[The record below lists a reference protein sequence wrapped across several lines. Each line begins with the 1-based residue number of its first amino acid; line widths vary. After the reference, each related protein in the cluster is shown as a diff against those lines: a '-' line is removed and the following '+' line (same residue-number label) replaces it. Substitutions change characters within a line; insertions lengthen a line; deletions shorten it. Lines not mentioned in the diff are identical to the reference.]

1 MKFKEAEFLED
12 FIEKWTEGNDTG
24 TMPTSDDLWEFL
36 DGYLAP
42 DIEDWL
48 EKIEEP
54 IRESFKI
61 LSESQTEWEQHVKE
75 HSGPL

>member
-1 MKFKEAEFLED
+1 MKFNEENFLDE
-12 FIEKWTEGNDTG
+12 FIEHWTENHEG
-24 TMPTSDDLWEFL
+24 MPSSDDLWEFL

-42 DIEDWL
+42 DLEDWL

-61 LSESQTEWEQHVKE
+61 LAESQAEWEQHVRE